1 MFIEVLLVRILLNIH
16 DITTI
21 TFQTIQLPAQV
32 SLPPMFRGYPETDL
46 PGRVMAHM
54 LIMAASKFGNPVPFF
69 IQVVIDNRAQHRAQ
83 SVSKIIVLQG

>member
-21 TFQTIQLPAQV
+21 TFQTIQLPAEV
-32 SLPPMFRGYPETDL
+32 SLPPMFRGYPETEL
-46 PGRVMAHM
+46 PGRIMAHM
-54 LIMAASKFGNPVPFF
+54 LIMATAKFGDPVPFF
-69 IQVVIDNRAQHRAQ
+69 IKAVIDNRAQHRAQ